1 MGTEN
6 LIANGPQQRAH
17 PAVRNTAGGFRP
29 SAVVVAS
36 PAQLVGSAALKSI
49 RIYGRIFSFAA
60 FSIENRREKSR
71 FRRLATVFC
80 LSKTPLARCLLR
92 SISGGGCLR
101 GGTGH
106 PR

>member
-49 RIYGRIFSFAA
+49 RIYGRIFNSAA
-60 FSIENRREKSR
+60 FSIENRREKTPFSQTGHG
-71 FRRLATVFC
+71 L
-80 LSKTPLARCLLR
+80 LSLKNPLARCLLR